1 MKKKLS
7 KPAKLTVNKETLT
20 RLDTV
25 YAGNRTVDITACATN
40 CPACDP
46 SALTFCPTGRAC

>member
-7 KPAKLTVNKETLT
+7 KRIKLTINKETLT
-20 RLDTV
+20 CLDQV
-25 YAGNRTVDITACATN
+25 YAGNRTVDITACVTN

-46 SALTFCPTGRAC
+46 SALTFCPTNRC